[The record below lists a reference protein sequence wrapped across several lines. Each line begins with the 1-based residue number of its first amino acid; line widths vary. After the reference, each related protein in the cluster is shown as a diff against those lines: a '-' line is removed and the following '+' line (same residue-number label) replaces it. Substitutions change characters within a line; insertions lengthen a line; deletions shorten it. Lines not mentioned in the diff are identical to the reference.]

1 MAIDEKPNRSTG
13 LRRDRREE
21 TSLVTSEPL
30 DEKSLLVSSFFWWD
44 VADAFVPSGSHLT
57 VVANPELSN

>member
-13 LRRDRREE
+13 LTRDRREE

-30 DEKSLLVSSFFWWD
+30 DEKSLLVSSFFGGTW
-44 VADAFVPSGSHLT
+44 PTLLSHPVQT
-57 VVANPELSN
+57 